1 MPRKTTDE
9 TIAEWEELARSV
21 DPEIRGSDS
30 AVALAY
36 DQLAAHLAEIK
47 RLIIERNF
55 HEARKQEATRG
66 IQELL
71 VKGRPE
77 ATFLRDGLKMR
88 YGRGSEQ
95 LTRFGIRPFRGQKPR
110 KKKRKPPDE
119 TG

>member
-9 TIAEWEELARSV
+9 TIADWEELARSV
-21 DPEIRGSDS
+21 DPEVRESDR
-30 AVALAY
+30 AVARAY
-36 DQLAAHLAEIK
+36 DRLAAHLAEIK
-47 RLIIERNF
+47 SLLTERDF

-77 ATFLRDGLKMR
+77 ATFLRAGLKMR

-95 LTRFGIRPFRGQKPR
+95 LTRFGIKPFRGQKPR
-110 KKKRKPPDE
+110 KKKRKAPGE